1 MRIILLIVFVILGF
15 LSNLL
20 GILINPVSMLVAI
33 PFALYIFNV
42 PYGWGFLLFL
52 GYYIGLFEVGP
63 LLLTIDEHE
72 IPILIR
78 SKLFSVAV
86 FSVVSFIPYS
96 LTVWIIKHY
105 HTIPN

>member
-1 MRIILLIVFVILGF
+1 MRIILFIVFVILGF

-42 PYGWGFLLFL
+42 PYEWGFLLFL

-63 LLLTIDEHE
+63 YLLAIDEQE

-78 SKLFSVAV
+78 SKLFSVAL
-86 FSVVSFIPYS
+86 FTLGSFIPYC

-105 HTIPN
+105 HTIPK